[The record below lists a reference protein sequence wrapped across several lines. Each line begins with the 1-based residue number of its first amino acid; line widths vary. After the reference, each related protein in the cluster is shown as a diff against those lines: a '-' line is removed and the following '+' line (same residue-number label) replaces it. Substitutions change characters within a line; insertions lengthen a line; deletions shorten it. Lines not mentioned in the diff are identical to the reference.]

1 LRNPYRRYQILPIS
15 HFLPRSRGTG
25 NASGITGHASNRRF
39 RAGAGGVY
47 ALNRSTGAIVYRH
60 QLPTST
66 NAPIAVFGN
75 TVLVP
80 AGGPQTS
87 ASGGG
92 GNPQLI
98 AYTVR

>member
-1 LRNPYRRYQILPIS
+1 MR
-15 HFLPRSRGTG
+15 PRSSNDLVFTTLY
-25 NASGITGHASNRRF
+25 SGVLIAF
-39 RAGAGGVY
+39 
-47 ALNRSTGAIVYRH
+47 NRSTGAIVYRH
-60 QLPTST
+60 QLPTSA

-87 ASGGG
+87 GSVPA

-98 AYTVR
+98 AYTVP